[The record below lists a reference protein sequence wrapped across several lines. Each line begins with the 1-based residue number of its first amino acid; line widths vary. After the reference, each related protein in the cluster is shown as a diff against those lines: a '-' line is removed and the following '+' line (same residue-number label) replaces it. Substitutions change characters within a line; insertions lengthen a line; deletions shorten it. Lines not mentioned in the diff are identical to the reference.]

1 MPALH
6 HGEYPA
12 ARKATKARIGPW
24 YVLQK
29 RNPAA
34 PGMKFETLLS
44 FVHKGRVK
52 AHSIVRGP
60 TTHQLWRFAAHI
72 KGLSRE
78 FGLCYS
84 CGSPLATTASI
95 CPQCN
100 RAQSFLTQ
108 PDVFLESVD
117 GETPAMVYREVPAG
131 AATPPATDESSAN
144 RRRRPHGM
152 QSPTQPL
159 LKLPAL
165 CLLRSDPQTRRHVAH
180 PAIEID
186 RDMVIPSLPEES
198 SPPARPTSARD
209 RLAQARRMRPF
220 NSDA

>member
-1 MPALH
+1 MSSGISPANSRGLVEPSRRQELTSQFVCPYCGAVNDSAEGH
-6 HGEYPA
+6 CPHCTMENTPA

-117 GETPAMVYREVPAG
+117 GESRRDGVPG
-131 AATPPATDESSAN
+131 SSRGRCDAPSHGRVVCQPRADDHTGCN
-144 RRRRPHGM
+144 PRRSRY
-152 QSPTQPL
+152 
-159 LKLPAL
+159 
-165 CLLRSDPQTRRHVAH
+165 
-180 PAIEID
+180 
-186 RDMVIPSLPEES
+186 
-198 SPPARPTSARD
+198 
-209 RLAQARRMRPF
+209 
-220 NSDA
+220 